1 MGEKTTYDPR
11 SGLRQFFG
19 GKPDILVVILYGS
32 FARHGAGPKSDV
44 DVGIY
49 PQNPMDPLT
58 LATMATDLG
67 QALGREVD
75 LVDLREAHGAILE
88 EVIVRGEH
96 LIVRD
101 PEVMAR
107 LLKRMWYEKEDDA
120 RFRQITWQ
128 ERLRQ
133 WDK

>member
-1 MGEKTTYDPR
+1 
-11 SGLRQFFG
+11 
-19 GKPDILVVILYGS
+19 
-32 FARHGAGPKSDV
+32 
-44 DVGIY
+44 
-49 PQNPMDPLT
+49 
-58 LATMATDLG
+58 MATDLG
-67 QALGREVD
+67 QTLGRDVD
-75 LVDLREAHGAILE
+75 LVDLHRAHGAILE
-88 EVIVRGEH
+88 EVIVRGDH

-128 ERLRQ
+128 ERQRQ